1 MAPVSE
7 QLPPQGAGNPAAAP
21 LAGPPPPAAVVE
33 LRQENGGEWCP
44 GSGGDADSGDQPR
57 AAPEAAGSAAPEPP
71 EGGWGWV
78 VMLAAMWCNGAVF
91 GIQNSCGVLF
101 VSMLHLFGGGQDKQ
115 LAFKTAWVT
124 SLSMGMVF
132 FCSPIVSIFTDLL
145 GCRKV
150 AVTGAA
156 VGFIGL
162 LSSSFVSTIEPL
174 YFTYGI
180 LFACGCSFAYQPS
193 LVILGH
199 YFKKRL
205 GLVNGIVTAGSSLF
219 TVSLPFLLRVLLDSV
234 GLYNTLRVLCILMF
248 VLFLAGFT
256 YKPLVSDAKDK
267 KGGKKGMFRFPPEK
281 KICNF
286 SVFKVLSYR
295 IWAFGIPA
303 ALFGYFV
310 PYVHLMKHVKD
321 RFGDSVPE
329 EVLLLCLGITS
340 GIGRLIFGRVADY
353 IPGAKKV
360 YLQVASFFFIG
371 LMSMMIPLC
380 HVFGGLIAVCLFMGL
395 FDGCFI
401 CIMAPIAFELV
412 GAQDVSQ
419 AIGFLLGL
427 MSIPMTVG
435 PPIAGLL
442 RDHLGTYDVAFYL
455 AGVPPLIGGAILCF
469 IPWVHERQ
477 KLKERA
483 KPVDGETTEK
493 MLENESALVS
503 DTTEKPVKE
512 TEPGF

>member
-1 MAPVSE
+1 
-7 QLPPQGAGNPAAAP
+7 
-21 LAGPPPPAAVVE
+21 
-33 LRQENGGEWCP
+33 
-44 GSGGDADSGDQPR
+44 
-57 AAPEAAGSAAPEPP
+57 
-71 EGGWGWV
+71 
-78 VMLAAMWCNGAVF
+78 
-91 GIQNSCGVLF
+91 
-101 VSMLHLFGGGQDKQ
+101 
-115 LAFKTAWVT
+115 
-124 SLSMGMVF
+124 MVF
-132 FCSPIVSIFTDLL
+132 FCSPIVSVFTDLF

-150 AVTGAA
+150 AVIGAA
-156 VGFIGL
+156 VGLVGL

-180 LFACGCSFAYQPS
+180 VFACGCSFAYQPS

-234 GLYNTLRVLCILMF
+234 DLFNTLRVLCIVMF

-256 YKPLVSDAKDK
+256 YKPLVPNTKDK
-267 KGGKKGMFRFPPEK
+267 EGGKKGKFKLPPAK

-295 IWAFGIPA
+295 IWALGIPA

-310 PYVHLMKHVKD
+310 PYVHLVSAHFFLGVMCLKLYILAFVLLLKKAIGDWKPGLNCRSQHLLQFDCPAGPVGVDKHTKVEVGKLSAFPFLTFGRKGMNHVKE

-340 GIGRLIFGRVADY
+340 GVGRLIFGRVADY
-353 IPGAKKV
+353 IPGAKKI

-380 HVFGGLIAVCLFMGL
+380 NVFGALVAVCLFMGL

-427 MSIPMTVG
+427 MSVPMTVG
-435 PPIAGLL
+435 PPVAGLL
-442 RDHLGTYDVAFYL
+442 RDKLGTYDVAFYL

-477 KLKERA
+477 KLKARA

-493 MLENESALVS
+493 MLENESTLVS
-503 DTTEKPVKE
+503 DTTEKPAKE
-512 TEPGF
+512 LDSGF

>member
-7 QLPPQGAGNPAAAP
+7 QLEPQGAEQDPSAAP
-21 LAGPPPPAAVVE
+21 PLPALAAVE
-33 LRQENGGEWCP
+33 EPRRENGGEWCAGSGESGAQPQPAAEAP
-44 GSGGDADSGDQPR
+44 GSAS
-57 AAPEAAGSAAPEPP
+57 APEPP

-101 VSMLHLFGGGQDKQ
+101 VAMLRLFGGSDNKEMT
-115 LAFKTAWVT
+115 FKTAWVS

-132 FCSPIVSIFTDLL
+132 FCSPIVSIFTDLF

-150 AVTGAA
+150 AVIGAA
-156 VGFIGL
+156 IGL
-162 LSSSFVSTIEPL
+162 AGLLASSFVSTIEPL

-234 GLYNTLRVLCILMF
+234 DLFNTLRVLCVLMF
-248 VLFLAGFT
+248 ILFLAGFT
-256 YKPLVSDAKDK
+256 YKPLASNTKDK
-267 KGGKKGMFRFPPEK
+267 EGGKKGKFRLPAGK

-295 IWAFGIPA
+295 IWAFGIPT

-310 PYVHLMKHVKD
+310 PYVHLMNHVKD
-321 RFGDSVPE
+321 RFGDTVPE

-340 GIGRLIFGRVADY
+340 GVGRLIFGRVADY
-353 IPGAKKV
+353 IPGAKKI

-380 HVFGGLIAVCLFMGL
+380 HVFGALIAVCLFMGL

-427 MSIPMTVG
+427 MSVPMTVG

-442 RDHLGTYDVAFYL
+442 RDKLGTYDVAFYL
-455 AGVPPLIGGAILCF
+455 AGVPPLIGGAILCC

-493 MLENESALVS
+493 MLENESTVVS
-503 DTTEKPVKE
+503 NTTEKPSGE
-512 TEPGF
+512 LESGI

>member
-7 QLPPQGAGNPAAAP
+7 QPAPQGAGGPAAAAP
-21 LAGPPPPAAVVE
+21 VSCAAE
-33 LRQENGGEWCP
+33 RRQENGEERCP
-44 GSGGDADSGDQPR
+44 AKGGPAAAAD
-57 AAPEAAGSAAPEPP
+57 PP
-71 EGGWGWV
+71 DGGWGWV
-78 VMLAAMWCNGAVF
+78 VMLAAMWCNGSVF

-101 VSMLHLFGGGQDKQ
+101 VSMLKLFGGDGDTQ
-115 LAFKTAWVT
+115 LAFKTAWVS
-124 SLSMGMVF
+124 SLSMGMIF
-132 FCSPIVSIFTDLL
+132 FCSPIVSVFTDLF

-150 AVTGAA
+150 AVIGAA
-156 VGFIGL
+156 LGFVGL

-174 YFTYGI
+174 YFTYGV

-193 LVILGH
+193 LVILGY

-219 TVSLPFLLRVLLDSV
+219 TVSLPFLLRVLIDSV
-234 GLYNTLRVLCILMF
+234 GLYNTLRVLCVLMF

-256 YKPLVSDAKDK
+256 YKPVVANAKDK
-267 KGGKKGMFRFPPEK
+267 EGKKSKFRFPPGK
-281 KICNF
+281 KVFNF
-286 SVFKVLSYR
+286 SVFKVPSYR

-340 GIGRLIFGRVADY
+340 GIGRLVFGRVADY

-360 YLQVASFFFIG
+360 YLQVTSFFFIG

-477 KLKERA
+477 KSKERA
-483 KPVDGETTEK
+483 KTVDGETTEK
-493 MLENESALVS
+493 MLETESTFVS
-503 DTTEKPVKE
+503 DTTEKPV
-512 TEPGF
+512 T

>member
-7 QLPPQGAGNPAAAP
+7 QLPPQGAGDPAAVPLPGPAAAAEP
-21 LAGPPPPAAVVE
+21 
-33 LRQENGGEWCP
+33 RRENGGEWCP
-44 GSGGDADSGDQPR
+44 GSGSPAAPCGGSAAQPR
-57 AAPEAAGSAAPEPP
+57 AAEEEEAAPGSAAPEPP

-101 VSMLHLFGGGQDKQ
+101 VSMLQLFGGGEDKQ
-115 LAFKTAWVT
+115 MAFKTAWVN

-132 FCSPIVSIFTDLL
+132 FCSPVVSIFTDLF

-150 AVTGAA
+150 AVIGAA
-156 VGFIGL
+156 VGFVGL

-219 TVSLPFLLRVLLDSV
+219 TVSLPFLLRVLLYSV
-234 GLYNTLRVLCILMF
+234 GLYNTLRVLSILIF
-248 VLFLAGFT
+248 ILFLAGFT
-256 YKPLVSDAKDK
+256 YKPLVCNAKDK
-267 KGGKKGMFRFPPEK
+267 EGGKKGKFRFPPGK
-281 KICNF
+281 NICNF

-321 RFGDSVPE
+321 RFGDSMPE

-340 GIGRLIFGRVADY
+340 GVGRLVFGRVADY

-435 PPIAGLL
+435 PPIAEGLQI
-442 RDHLGTYDVAFYL
+442 R
-455 AGVPPLIGGAILCF
+455 I
-469 IPWVHERQ
+469 
-477 KLKERA
+477 
-483 KPVDGETTEK
+483 
-493 MLENESALVS
+493 
-503 DTTEKPVKE
+503 
-512 TEPGF
+512 